1 MFCYNDK
8 TNNGL
13 IPVKGNVCV
22 TKPVTAPLD
31 LYQIVTLSNIVEY
44 SWNYGEPLLQTI
56 IQPFYKRKITTYF

>member
-22 TKPVTAPLD
+22 AKPVTAPLD

-44 SWNYGEPLLQTI
+44 S
-56 IQPFYKRKITTYF
+56 